1 MAIAVAQSR
10 AVLGIDAPRVTVE
23 VHLGGGLPSLSVVG
37 LPNTAVREA
46 RDRVRS
52 ALANSGFDFPSRR
65 ITVSLAPADL
75 PKDGA
80 RFDLAIALGI
90 LAASRQIPRQALT
103 GHTFAAELGL
113 SGELRPVNAI
123 LPVALQ
129 CARSA
134 DPLIVAESNGA
145 EASLAGGAVYP
156 AAHLLDVCRHLTG
169 EARLSPAKRSTPEAT
184 PIGRDLVEVIGQRR
198 PRRTLEIAAAG
209 GHSLLLK
216 GPPGSGKS
224 LLAETLPGLLPPM
237 ADDEAMESAAI
248 HSLVD
253 GNDDPTRLTRRPFR
267 SPHHSASP
275 TALTGGGNR
284 PRPGEISLAHH
295 GVLFLDE
302 LPEFPRQA
310 LETLRE
316 PLETGEIR
324 IARANRRMRFPARFQ
339 LIAAMNP
346 CPCGFLGDQTHE
358 CRCTPAQIQ
367 RYQQRISGPLLDRID
382 MAVEVPRLPPD
393 ELTDQSPGECSKTV
407 ARRVAAAR
415 DRQMRR
421 DSCPAARLAGQRLRR
436 QCRLDGD
443 GRRVMED
450 ATRRFGLS
458 ARGWHRTLRVARTI
472 ADLDDRDAIQASH
485 LLEAIGYRQPI
496 KP

>member
-10 AVLGIDAPRVTVE
+10 AVLGIDAPRVT
-23 VHLGGGLPSLSVVG
+23 VVG

-169 EARLSPAKRSTPEAT
+169 EARLSPAKRSTPVAT

-284 PRPGEISLAHH
+284 PRPGEISLARRNPYCPSQPAH
-295 GVLFLDE
+295 
-302 LPEFPRQA
+302 A
-310 LETLRE
+310 LSGPVPADCRDE
-316 PLETGEIR
+316 PLP
-324 IARANRRMRFPARFQ
+324 MRLSGRPDPRVPLHPGPDSTLPA
-339 LIAAMNP
+339 
-346 CPCGFLGDQTHE
+346 TH
-358 CRCTPAQIQ
+358 Q
-367 RYQQRISGPLLDRID
+367 RS
-382 MAVEVPRLPPD
+382 
-393 ELTDQSPGECSKTV
+393 
-407 ARRVAAAR
+407 
-415 DRQMRR
+415 
-421 DSCPAARLAGQRLRR
+421 
-436 QCRLDGD
+436 
-443 GRRVMED
+443 
-450 ATRRFGLS
+450 ATR
-458 ARGWHRTLRVARTI
+458 
-472 ADLDDRDAIQASH
+472 SH
-485 LLEAIGYRQPI
+485 
-496 KP
+496 